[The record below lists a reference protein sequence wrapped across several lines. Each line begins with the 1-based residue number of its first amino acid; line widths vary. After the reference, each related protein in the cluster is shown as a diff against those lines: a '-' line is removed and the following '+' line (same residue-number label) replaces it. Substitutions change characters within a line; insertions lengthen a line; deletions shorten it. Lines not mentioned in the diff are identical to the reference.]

1 MIDYTRLFR
10 HDVKKNS
17 NMTCLAII
25 LYTIACY
32 AVVIVSQFAQ
42 LAYISFAFPENERDQ
57 RLDEYIEKASNSAWS
72 TMAGILLGLVI
83 IYLFSRRENVK
94 SIIFSRKRKMTP
106 QVFFM
111 LFLVFMMPQIP
122 SSYLSTFIE
131 SGFNMVG
138 LTTQSDLE

>member
-94 SIIFSRKRKMTP
+94 SIIFSRKRKCK
-106 QVFFM
+106 
-111 LFLVFMMPQIP
+111 
-122 SSYLSTFIE
+122 
-131 SGFNMVG
+131 
-138 LTTQSDLE
+138 